1 MIVLDTNAL
10 LAVLSRPGRLGKKTD
25 RLLKSSRAIFY
36 LPISVFEIVI
46 KHLKGNIKLN
56 QPLGELL
63 EQLNFGSLPF
73 RVEDA
78 LETYSLSSLV
88 RHDPFD
94 RMILAAARAHG
105 AKLIT
110 SDRKML
116 ELGFDWI
123 LDSSI

>member
-1 MIVLDTNAL
+1 MIVLDTSAL
-10 LAVLSRPGRLGKKTD
+10 LAVLSKPGRLGKKTD

-36 LPISVFEIVI
+36 LPISVFEIII
-46 KHLKGNIKLN
+46 KNMMGKIKLS

-63 EQLNFGSLPF
+63 QQLNFGSLPF
-73 RVEDA
+73 TVEAA
-78 LETYSLSSLV
+78 LETYTLTSLIG
-88 RHDPFD
+88 HDPFD
-94 RMILAAARAHG
+94 RMILATARANG
-105 AKLIT
+105 AQLIT

>member
-10 LAVLSRPGRLGKKTD
+10 LAVLSRPGQLGKKTD

-46 KHLKGNIKLN
+46 KHMKGNIKLN

>member
-46 KHLKGNIKLN
+46 KHMKGNIKLN

>member
-46 KHLKGNIKLN
+46 KHMKGNIKLN

-88 RHDPFD
+88 GHDPFD

-116 ELGFDWI
+116 ELGFEWI

>member
-25 RLLKSSRAIFY
+25 RLLKSSKAIFY

-46 KHLKGNIKLN
+46 KNMLGKIQLN
-56 QPLGELL
+56 QPLSELL
-63 EQLNFGSLPF
+63 NQLYFGSLPY

-78 LETYSLSSLV
+78 LETYSLSSLIG
-88 RHDPFD
+88 HDPFD
-94 RMILAAARAHG
+94 RMILASTKAHG

-110 SDRKML
+110 SDRKLL
-116 ELGFDWI
+116 ELGFD
-123 LDSSI
+123 

>member
-1 MIVLDTNAL
+1 VIVLDTNAL

-46 KHLKGNIKLN
+46 KHMKGNIKLN

>member
-46 KHLKGNIKLN
+46 KHMKGNIKLN

-94 RMILAAARAHG
+94 RMILATARAHG
-105 AKLIT
+105 AKLLT

>member
-25 RLLKSSRAIFY
+25 RLLKSSKAIFY

-46 KHLKGNIKLN
+46 KNMLGKIQLN
-56 QPLGELL
+56 QPLSELL
-63 EQLNFGSLPF
+63 NQLYFGSLTY

-78 LETYSLSSLV
+78 LETYSLSGLIG
-88 RHDPFD
+88 HDPFD
-94 RMILAAARAHG
+94 RMILATTKAHG

-110 SDRKML
+110 SDRKLL

-123 LDSSI
+123 LDSTV

>member
-25 RLLKSSRAIFY
+25 RLLKFSKAIFY

-46 KHLKGNIKLN
+46 KNMLGKIQLN
-56 QPLGELL
+56 QPLSELL
-63 EQLNFGSLPF
+63 NQLYFGSLPY

-78 LETYSLSSLV
+78 LETYSLSSLIG
-88 RHDPFD
+88 HDPFD
-94 RMILAAARAHG
+94 RMILASTKAHG

-110 SDRKML
+110 SDRKLL

-123 LDSSI
+123 LDSTK